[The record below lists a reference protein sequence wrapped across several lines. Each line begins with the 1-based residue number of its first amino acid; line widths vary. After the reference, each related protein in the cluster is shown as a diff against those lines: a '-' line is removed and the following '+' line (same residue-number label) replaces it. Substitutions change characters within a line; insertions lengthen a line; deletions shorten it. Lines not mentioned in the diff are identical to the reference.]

1 MLRHDTMNENA
12 KIKYISHPLLKER
25 TVEERK
31 YQISIARAAEKAS
44 TMVILPTGL
53 GKTTIALLV
62 ILKKLEEAGASLSGG
77 KGEEGKRRGGKCGA
91 GRGKILFLAPTRP
104 LVEQHAAFL
113 RNVLNIN
120 PSSVVVFTGSISAK
134 KRSSLWNDA
143 LIVVATPQVI
153 ENDLLAGRIS
163 LEDVVLVVF
172 DECHRAV
179 GNYSY
184 VFIAEKYR
192 EQAEKPHVL
201 GLTASPGSEKERI
214 MAVCE
219 ALGIQRIESR
229 SEYDADVAPYVH
241 KKKIEWVEIDVPD
254 AIKKQKRVLE
264 ELLNARLREISKLGF
279 HCGKTKTALLELGEE
294 LKRMLEEGERHHDI
308 FEALSLQTEAMK
320 IRHAIDLLT
329 SEGIFSLRKYF
340 ERLLNEARSKK
351 SKAARRLLADERF
364 VSAMVTVLNYKGE
377 HPKLNALVD
386 VIRREIRRNPDTRI
400 IIFTE
405 FRDSVEM
412 ILGAFSALNLEREGI
427 RAVKFVGQASKG
439 EEKGLKQREQVEI
452 IEKFKR
458 AEFNTLVATSVAEEG
473 LDIPSTDLVIFY
485 EPIPSAI
492 RSIQRKGRTGRLR
505 FGRVVVLIAKGTKD
519 EAYYWRSRR
528 REIEMRRRIA
538 ELKSQFSA
546 MQHSTETQEVRE
558 RREEGAKNEA
568 ANGAESATVAET
580 KERTNEFAVQS
591 GGFEEAEEEEVGKG
605 EEKEEEKGR
614 GEVRQR
620 RLTDFFRLTVLVDH
634 RERKARVADF
644 LRLSGVEVKFSH
656 LEVGDYL
663 ISERVCVER
672 KTVSD
677 FLDTLLN
684 EKRDLL
690 RQIQRLRSAY
700 ERPLLVIEGDSAY
713 GLRDVPAN
721 VVRGVLA
728 AIAVDF
734 AVPILQTRDEMDTAS
749 LLYVLAKREQEERR
763 RRVRQRQKPNA
774 ERASLKEIQEF
785 LVASLPG
792 VGMLTARNMLRHF
805 RTVERIFTASTE
817 ELREVEGIGKAK
829 AERIRGIISA
839 EYEE

>member
-1 MLRHDTMNENA
+1 MRSGSVLRHDTMNENA

-77 KGEEGKRRGGKCGA
+77 KGEEGERRGGECGA

-113 RNVLNIN
+113 RNALNIN

-192 EQAEKPHVL
+192 EQAKKPHVL

-214 MAVCE
+214 MAVCD

-264 ELLNARLREISKLGF
+264 EILNARLQEISKLGF
-279 HCGKTKTALLELGEE
+279 HCGRTKTALLELGEE

-351 SKAARRLLADERF
+351 SRAARRLLADERF

-386 VIRREIRRNPDTRI
+386 VIRQEIKRNPDTRI

-439 EEKGLKQREQVEI
+439 DEKGLKQREQVEI

-458 AEFNTLVATSVAEEG
+458 GEFNTLVATSVAEEG

-528 REIEMRRRIA
+528 REIEMYRRIA
-538 ELKSQFSA
+538 ELRGLQLERSEEHSA
-546 MQHSTETQEVRE
+546 APEGTRTAGGAEAFDAREVVVRG
-558 RREEGAKNEA
+558 RREYEETIN
-568 ANGAESATVAET
+568 ESARGAAAETVVAEAT
-580 KERTNEFAVQS
+580 KERKSVSAAVKS
-591 GGFEEAEEEEVGKG
+591 AVEAEKGADEE
-605 EEKEEEKGR
+605 
-614 GEVRQR
+614 
-620 RLTDFFRLTVLVDH
+620 
-634 RERKARVADF
+634 
-644 LRLSGVEVKFSH
+644 
-656 LEVGDYL
+656 
-663 ISERVCVER
+663 
-672 KTVSD
+672 
-677 FLDTLLN
+677 
-684 EKRDLL
+684 
-690 RQIQRLRSAY
+690 
-700 ERPLLVIEGDSAY
+700 
-713 GLRDVPAN
+713 
-721 VVRGVLA
+721 
-728 AIAVDF
+728 
-734 AVPILQTRDEMDTAS
+734 
-749 LLYVLAKREQEERR
+749 
-763 RRVRQRQKPNA
+763 
-774 ERASLKEIQEF
+774 
-785 LVASLPG
+785 
-792 VGMLTARNMLRHF
+792 
-805 RTVERIFTASTE
+805 
-817 ELREVEGIGKAK
+817 
-829 AERIRGIISA
+829 
-839 EYEE
+839 

>member
-1 MLRHDTMNENA
+1 MGLHSYTMNENA

-77 KGEEGKRRGGKCGA
+77 KEKERVRRGDECGA

-104 LVEQHAAFL
+104 LVEQHASFL

-201 GLTASPGSEKERI
+201 GLTASPGSERERI

-264 ELLNARLREISKLGF
+264 ELLNARLQEISKLGF

-294 LKRMLEEGERHHDI
+294 LKRMLEEGEKHHDI

-439 EEKGLKQREQVEI
+439 DERGLKQREQVEI

-458 AEFNTLVATSVAEEG
+458 GEFNTLVATSVAEEG

-546 MQHSTETQEVRE
+546 MQRSSLREVRE
-558 RREEGAKNEA
+558 RREEEAKNEI
-568 ANGAESATVAET
+568 ANGAESATVAEA

-591 GGFEEAEEEEVGKG
+591 GGGFEEAEEEEV
-605 EEKEEEKGR
+605 EKEEEKGR

-656 LEVGDYL
+656 LEIGDYL